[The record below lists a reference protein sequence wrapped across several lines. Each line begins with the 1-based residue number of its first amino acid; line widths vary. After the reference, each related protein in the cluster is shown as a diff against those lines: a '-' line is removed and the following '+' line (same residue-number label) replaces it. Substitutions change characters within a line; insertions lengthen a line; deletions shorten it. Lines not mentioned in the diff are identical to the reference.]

1 MNKLI
6 NEIYKTASDLY
17 DWVDDLSDEE
27 LLKFRENI
35 KGSAKS
41 IINKTVDIERYYNLK
56 REEFI

>member
-6 NEIYKTASDLY
+6 NEIYQTASDLY
-17 DWVDDLSDEE
+17 DWVDDLSDED

-41 IINKTVDIERYYNLK
+41 IINKTVDIERYYNLE
-56 REEFI
+56 REQFI

>member
-6 NEIYKTASDLY
+6 NEIYQTASDLY
-17 DWVDDLSDEE
+17 DSVDDLSDEE

-41 IINKTVDIERYYNLK
+41 IINKTVDIERYYNLQ
-56 REEFI
+56 R

>member
-6 NEIYKTASDLY
+6 NEIYRTASDLY

>member
-6 NEIYKTASDLY
+6 NEIYRTASDLY

-41 IINKTVDIERYYNLK
+41 IIRKTVDIERYYNLK

>member
-6 NEIYKTASDLY
+6 NEIYQTASDLY

-41 IINKTVDIERYYNLK
+41 IINKTVDIERYYNLE
-56 REEFI
+56 REQFI

>member
-1 MNKLI
+1 MNKLV
-6 NEIYKTASDLY
+6 NEIYRTASDLY

>member
-6 NEIYKTASDLY
+6 NEIYQTASDLY

>member
-6 NEIYKTASDLY
+6 HEIYTTASDLY

-41 IINKTVDIERYYNLK
+41 IINKSLDIERYYNLE
-56 REEFI
+56 R

>member
-6 NEIYKTASDLY
+6 NEIYRTASDLY

-41 IINKTVDIERYYNLK
+41 IINKTVDIERYYNLE
-56 REEFI
+56 REQFN